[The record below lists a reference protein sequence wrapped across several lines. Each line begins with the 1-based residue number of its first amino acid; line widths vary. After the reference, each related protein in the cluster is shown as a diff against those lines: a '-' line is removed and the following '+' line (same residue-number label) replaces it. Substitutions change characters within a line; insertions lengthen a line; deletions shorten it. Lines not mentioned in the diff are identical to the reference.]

1 MTIMI
6 KKRNGRKE
14 VLDITKIQKMTIEA
28 TAGLEGVSQSELEL
42 DSHIKFIDGM
52 NSSDIQ
58 DALIKTAVEKIDID
72 VPNWTFV
79 AARLFLYDLYHRV
92 GIATYGVKGE
102 AYRHLK
108 EYINFGIE
116 AGRIIPNLANGY
128 DLDDLNSYIDPS
140 RDFLFNYLGIKTL
153 YDRYLIKNSK
163 GEPIELPQQ
172 MFMAIAMFLAQNE
185 EKKQEKAKEF
195 YDVISKFEVMLATPT
210 LSNARTNRHQLSSCY
225 IGSSPDNIEGIF
237 DGYKEMA
244 LLSKYGGGIGWD
256 WNQIRSLGGSIDGHK
271 SAAGGTVPFL
281 KITNEIVRTAANT
294 KDFAKMFRR
303 SYSEE
308 LNTNTILEYTIPL
321 LKSAL
326 LSTKTAI
333 SIIDEQEHSKVEE
346 KYQRVIVEE
355 SKTDDLYLMI
365 EKNILKLI
373 TQKLD
378 LSKEYFDLLSSL
390 RRLEKIADRSVSI
403 ASLLQFAKLG
413 GDIVQS

>member
-1 MTIMI
+1 MLKPYEEKLKLI
-6 KKRNGRKE
+6 KSEVEKLGLDVVEALEVCLKALNERKIENLKNVE
-14 VLDITKIQKMTIEA
+14 V
-28 TAGLEGVSQSELEL
+28 SEKKFLVKSNEL
-42 DSHIKFIDGM
+42 DNII
-52 NSSDIQ
+52 ITTL
-58 DALIKTAVEKIDID
+58 ALYTPEARDLRRM
-72 VPNWTFV
+72 V
-79 AARLFLYDLYHRV
+79 A
-92 GIATYGVKGE
+92 
-102 AYRHLK
+102 
-108 EYINFGIE
+108 
-116 AGRIIPNLANGY
+116 
-128 DLDDLNSYIDPS
+128 
-140 RDFLFNYLGIKTL
+140 
-153 YDRYLIKNSK
+153 
-163 GEPIELPQQ
+163 
-172 MFMAIAMFLAQNE
+172 
-185 EKKQEKAKEF
+185 
-195 YDVISKFEVMLATPT
+195 
-210 LSNARTNRHQLSSCY
+210 
-225 IGSSPDNIEGIF
+225 
-237 DGYKEMA
+237 
-244 LLSKYGGGIGWD
+244 
-256 WNQIRSLGGSIDGHK
+256 
-271 SAAGGTVPFL
+271 FL

-303 SYSEE
+303 SYSED

>member
-1 MTIMI
+1 MLKPYEEKLKLI
-6 KKRNGRKE
+6 KSDVEKLG
-14 VLDITKIQKMTIEA
+14 LDIVEALEVCLKALNERKIENLKNVE
-28 TAGLEGVSQSELEL
+28 VSEK
-42 DSHIKFIDGM
+42 KF
-52 NSSDIQ
+52 
-58 DALIKTAVEKIDID
+58 LIKSNEIDNLIITTLALYTPEARD
-72 VPNWTFV
+72 LRRMV
-79 AARLFLYDLYHRV
+79 A
-92 GIATYGVKGE
+92 
-102 AYRHLK
+102 
-108 EYINFGIE
+108 
-116 AGRIIPNLANGY
+116 
-128 DLDDLNSYIDPS
+128 
-140 RDFLFNYLGIKTL
+140 
-153 YDRYLIKNSK
+153 
-163 GEPIELPQQ
+163 
-172 MFMAIAMFLAQNE
+172 
-185 EKKQEKAKEF
+185 
-195 YDVISKFEVMLATPT
+195 
-210 LSNARTNRHQLSSCY
+210 
-225 IGSSPDNIEGIF
+225 
-237 DGYKEMA
+237 
-244 LLSKYGGGIGWD
+244 
-256 WNQIRSLGGSIDGHK
+256 
-271 SAAGGTVPFL
+271 FL
-281 KITNEIVRTAANT
+281 KITNEMVRTAANT

>member
-1 MTIMI
+1 ML
-6 KKRNGRKE
+6 KPYEEKLK
-14 VLDITKIQKMTIEA
+14 
-28 TAGLEGVSQSELEL
+28 
-42 DSHIKFIDGM
+42 
-52 NSSDIQ
+52 
-58 DALIKTAVEKIDID
+58 LIKSEVEKLGLD
-72 VPNWTFV
+72 VV
-79 AARLFLYDLYHRV
+79 
-92 GIATYGVKGE
+92 E
-102 AYRHLK
+102 ALEVCLK
-108 EYINFGIE
+108 ALNERKIE
-116 AGRIIPNLANGY
+116 NL
-128 DLDDLNSYIDPS
+128 
-140 RDFLFNYLGIKTL
+140 
-153 YDRYLIKNSK
+153 KNVEVS
-163 GEPIELPQQ
+163 
-172 MFMAIAMFLAQNE
+172 
-185 EKKQEKAKEF
+185 EKKFLVKSNEI
-195 YDVISKFEVMLATPT
+195 DNLIITTLALYTPE
-210 LSNARTNRHQLSSCY
+210 ARDLRR
-225 IGSSPDNIEGIF
+225 
-237 DGYKEMA
+237 MVA
-244 LLSKYGGGIGWD
+244 
-256 WNQIRSLGGSIDGHK
+256 
-271 SAAGGTVPFL
+271 FL

-333 SIIDEQEHSKVEE
+333 SIIDEQEHTKVEE

>member
-1 MTIMI
+1 MLKPYEEKLKLI
-6 KKRNGRKE
+6 KSDVEKLG
-14 VLDITKIQKMTIEA
+14 LDIVEALEVCLKALNERKIENLKNVE
-28 TAGLEGVSQSELEL
+28 VS
-42 DSHIKFIDGM
+42 
-52 NSSDIQ
+52 
-58 DALIKTAVEKIDID
+58 
-72 VPNWTFV
+72 
-79 AARLFLYDLYHRV
+79 
-92 GIATYGVKGE
+92 
-102 AYRHLK
+102 
-108 EYINFGIE
+108 
-116 AGRIIPNLANGY
+116 
-128 DLDDLNSYIDPS
+128 
-140 RDFLFNYLGIKTL
+140 
-153 YDRYLIKNSK
+153 
-163 GEPIELPQQ
+163 
-172 MFMAIAMFLAQNE
+172 
-185 EKKQEKAKEF
+185 EKKFLVKSNEI
-195 YDVISKFEVMLATPT
+195 DNLIITTLALYTPE
-210 LSNARTNRHQLSSCY
+210 ARDLRR
-225 IGSSPDNIEGIF
+225 
-237 DGYKEMA
+237 MVA
-244 LLSKYGGGIGWD
+244 
-256 WNQIRSLGGSIDGHK
+256 
-271 SAAGGTVPFL
+271 FL
-281 KITNEIVRTAANT
+281 KITNEMVRTAANT

-303 SYSEE
+303 SYSED